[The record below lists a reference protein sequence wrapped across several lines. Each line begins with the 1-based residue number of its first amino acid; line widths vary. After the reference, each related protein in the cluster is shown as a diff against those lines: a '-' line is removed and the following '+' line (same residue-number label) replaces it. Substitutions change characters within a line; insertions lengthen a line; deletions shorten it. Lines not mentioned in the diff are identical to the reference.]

1 MADFSYGCHP
11 SAVVVR
17 EAVMRSD
24 DRWLKRA
31 VIGFLKL
38 THYQIPG
45 SVDPNRHKMYLD
57 LMVAQ
62 KAREMAAQTLFSVAT
77 DSQ

>member
-1 MADFSYGCHP
+1 LADFSY
-11 SAVVVR
+11 
-17 EAVMRSD
+17 

-38 THYQIPG
+38 TRYQIPG
-45 SVDPNRHKMYLD
+45 SVDPNRHKMHLD

-62 KAREMAAQTLFSVAT
+62 KALEMAAQTLFSVAT